1 MKALRKLPNGIDAEA
16 LALCTMPWYTVQ
28 APVHLSRLWHP
39 FKPCRCCLTAALY
52 VLFETLLLE
61 FCCIMVVFGL
71 PALLFSMAV
80 PATAS
85 SGLLAASYFAR
96 LCWLVMTPYT
106 SPFLS
111 SKSRRKI
118 AGYVHATWLCTMD
131 ASLRKLVMSW
141 FAFEQR
147 LKPAYLLYIGD
158 FTTRLYRDY
167 SKSVFGFL
175 WSNQYN
181 GMSQGFECCS
191 RDLMSTLDS

>member
-1 MKALRKLPNGIDAEA
+1 MLLDCSFVCSLWDFVAGI
-16 LALCTMPWYTVQ
+16 L
-28 APVHLSRLWHP
+28 
-39 FKPCRCCLTAALY
+39 LY
-52 VLFETLLLE
+52 YGGIWVTCFT
-61 FCCIMVVFGL
+61 
-71 PALLFSMAV
+71 FSMAV

-131 ASLRKLVMSW
+131 ASLRNLVMSW

-175 WSNQYN
+175 WTNQYN
-181 GMSQGFECCS
+181 GMSQGFWMLFESFNVNPWFIDHVCLL
-191 RDLMSTLDS
+191 RGMSQKSDRLVLKWDAPNPTG